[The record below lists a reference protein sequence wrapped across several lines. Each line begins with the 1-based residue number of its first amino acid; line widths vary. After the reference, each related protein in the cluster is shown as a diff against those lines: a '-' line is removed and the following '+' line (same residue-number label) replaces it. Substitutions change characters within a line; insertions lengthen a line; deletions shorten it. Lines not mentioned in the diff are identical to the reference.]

1 MLLFQMKSELR
12 EVQLARIEAMYE
24 GKGRAKGKK
33 MSVVLSHT
41 VHGKTVSERVDFW
54 NSHDTRKPQL
64 ADRIRKQQVGDYI
77 VVLVSKKDEDYTAL
91 DFKASSGTF
100 VFHENEESE
109 VNVIIGYVGNTEEKE
124 VLVRRDN
131 RMHKVFQ
138 VGVPMRSGDETRW
151 QNISFWDASRNPA
164 LYGYAVK
171 TADKAKADKCLA
183 VMVCGKK
190 SGSDYTGFGIY
201 LIPSNAAQHEKAPET
216 PACGEAINNRY
227 DVQISLGPYKSNPV
241 LLSRILDVESKDK
254 KENLTMW
261 LQYVAGEWQPTT
273 PDEESQK
280 SIIKSFVA
288 EKCI

>member
-1 MLLFQMKSELR
+1 MLIYQMKSESR
-12 EVQLARIEAMYE
+12 EVQLAKIEAVYE

-54 NSHDTRKPQL
+54 NSHDPRRPQL

-91 DFKASSGTF
+91 DFKASIGTF

-151 QNISFWDASRNPA
+151 QNISFWDASSRNPR
-164 LYGYAVK
+164 LYDYIIK
-171 TADKAKADKCLA
+171 TADQAKADKCLA
-183 VMVCGKK
+183 VMVCGRRA
-190 SGSDYTGFGIY
+190 GSDYTGFGIY
-201 LIPSNAAQHEKAPET
+201 AIPNNTVQHEKAGRRGT
-216 PACGEAINNRY
+216 VG
-227 DVQISLGPYKSNPV
+227 VQRG
-241 LLSRILDVESKDK
+241 ILPRRSIHASVPGKAEQAVR
-254 KENLTMW
+254 KENAVHSVL
-261 LQYVAGEWQPTT
+261 A
-273 PDEESQK
+273 
-280 SIIKSFVA
+280 
-288 EKCI
+288 